1 MMPASTRS
9 SVERESQLPNLSM
22 QRRVIGIV
30 AVALSVTSITLV
42 ATSAPW
48 QIRFPVLVAA
58 SLYGPAIP
66 LLRLRHELSLEEC
79 LVYGLGVN
87 VALQMLA
94 GLSLVMWHNWMP
106 VAASVALLAISL
118 EAGLI
123 LLYGIRK

>member
-1 MMPASTRS
+1 MISVSPRS
-9 SVERESQLPNLSM
+9 SVERESQLPNLPM

-30 AVALSVTSITLV
+30 AVVLSVTSITLV

-58 SLYGPAIP
+58 ALYGPAIP

-94 GLSLVMWHNWMP
+94 GLVLVMWHIWAP
-106 VAASVALLAISL
+106 VAASVALLAVSL
-118 EAGLI
+118 EAGLM
-123 LLYGIRK
+123 LLYGRRT